1 MTLGPLFDELILNYL
16 IILWLV
22 YAEYRK
28 LGGATMY
35 LSSLQIKNFR
45 CFNDDGHIINFNPG
59 LTVLVGEND
68 SGKSAI
74 MDAIRIVL
82 GTTDFGWIRIETN
95 DFFNEDI
102 SREISI
108 SCKFTS
114 LTPDEQAY
122 FLECLTYEKKGAVN
136 TPCLYLHWKC
146 KYLLSFKPPRPVSSF
161 STGKDGN
168 GPAPSSEARELLRI
182 TYLRALRDA
191 YSDMQAGRHSR
202 LSQIVQNIP
211 GLNQGKS
218 EFQDGMD
225 IHELSLVGITNL
237 SNNLLA
243 AHPSLKSINDDM
255 TEILGKQ
262 MLLKKDIIKTRFEV
276 AGSNSNDLQKTLAL
290 LEKLDLAV
298 DKNAS
303 AMQGKVGLGTSNIMS
318 MACELLLHKEAETE
332 KKSSFLL
339 IEEPEA
345 HVHAQR
351 QLKLIQSLENEA
363 ESKQQQIIITTHSPL
378 LASVV
383 KIDNI
388 VMVKEGQVLPLAKG
402 HTMLDDDDYRYLE
415 KYLDATKANLFFARS
430 VIIVEGPGEAL
441 LLPTIAKLLGCSFT
455 DFGTSLVDVRST
467 GLRRYARIFQRS
479 NIDDT
484 WGIKVACVTDR
495 DVMPNCAPGICID
508 EKYTL
513 DPSTWPKKEDRNWR
527 AEADFTLEEATS
539 HLKNIKQKADGQQ
552 VVTYIADHWTLEYDL
567 AFAGLS
573 HSKMQEALIRA
584 LVKVSYAKQNW
595 DKKTDDIKTAIK
607 ALPTLE
613 DRSSYFYKYFAK
625 KTASKADFAQQFA
638 FELEDAF
645 TGNVSELKSMLPSY
659 LVDAIE
665 YVAGE

>member
-1 MTLGPLFDELILNYL
+1 
-16 IILWLV
+16 
-22 YAEYRK
+22 
-28 LGGATMY
+28 MY

-45 CFNDDGHIINFNPG
+45 CFDVNEHIIDFNQG

-82 GTTDFGWIRIETN
+82 GTTDFGWIRLEAN
-95 DFFNEDI
+95 DFYNEDI
-102 SREISI
+102 SQEISI
-108 SCKFTS
+108 TCKFSDLTS
-114 LTPDEQAY
+114 DEQAS
-122 FLECLTYEKKGAVN
+122 FLECLTYEKQQADNK
-136 TPCLYLHWKC
+136 PCLYLHWKC
-146 KYLLSFKPPRPVSSF
+146 KYLLSFKPPRPVSSL

-211 GLNQGKS
+211 GLNRGED

-225 IHELSLVGITNL
+225 IHRLSLVGITNL
-237 SNNLLA
+237 SNSLLA
-243 AHPSLKSINDDM
+243 AHPALKSINDDM
-255 TEILGKQ
+255 TEILSKQ
-262 MLLKKDIIKTRFEV
+262 MLLKKDTIKTRFEV
-276 AGSNSNDLQKTLAL
+276 AGSNSNELQKTMAL

-298 DKNAS
+298 DKNTS

-318 MACELLLHKEAETE
+318 MACELLLHKEAETV

-363 ESKQQQIIITTHSPL
+363 EKKRQQIIITTHSPL

-383 KIDNI
+383 KLENI
-388 VMVKEGQVLPLAKG
+388 VMVKDGQVFPLAEG
-402 HTMLDDDDYRYLE
+402 HTNLEIDDYRYLE

-430 VIIVEGPGEAL
+430 VMIVEGPGEAL
-441 LLPTIAKLLGCSFT
+441 LLPTVAKLLGCSFT

-479 NIDDT
+479 DINNPL
-484 WGIKVACVTDR
+484 GIKVACVTDR
-495 DVMPNCAPGICID
+495 DVMPNCAPSICID

-513 DPSTWPKKEDRNWR
+513 DQSTWPKKADRNWR
-527 AEADFTLEEATS
+527 AEADFTLKEAAF
-539 HLKNIKQKADGQQ
+539 HLEDIKQKADGQQ
-552 VVTYIADHWTLEYDL
+552 VVTFIADHWTLEYDL

-573 HSKMQEALIRA
+573 HDEMKDTLVKG

-595 DKKTDDIKTAIK
+595 DAKIKDIKAIIE
-607 ALPTLE
+607 ALPTHE
-613 DRSSYFYKYFAK
+613 EKSSYFYKFFAK

-638 FELEDAF
+638 FELEDTF
-645 TGNVSELKSMLPSY
+645 MGKTNELKAMLPKY